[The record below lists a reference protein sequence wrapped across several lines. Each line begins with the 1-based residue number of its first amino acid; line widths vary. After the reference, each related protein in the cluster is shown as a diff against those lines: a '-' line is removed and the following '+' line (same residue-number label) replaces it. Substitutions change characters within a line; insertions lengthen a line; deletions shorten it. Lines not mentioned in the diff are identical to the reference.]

1 MINTDLTVSDA
12 RHSAVNIHATFSHVR
27 HDTPDPDV
35 PTVRREVSNTQTID
49 SEVRSDIVNTR
60 TTASDIHRDKLKSRD
75 AGGRNQTVSITH
87 TLATTELPLTA
98 A

>member
-12 RHSAVNIHATFSHVR
+12 RHSAVNIYTAVSHVR
-27 HDTPDPDV
+27 HDTPDPDVV

-60 TTASDIHRDKLKSRD
+60 ATASDIHRDKLKSRD

-87 TLATTELPLTA
+87 TLATTE
-98 A
+98 